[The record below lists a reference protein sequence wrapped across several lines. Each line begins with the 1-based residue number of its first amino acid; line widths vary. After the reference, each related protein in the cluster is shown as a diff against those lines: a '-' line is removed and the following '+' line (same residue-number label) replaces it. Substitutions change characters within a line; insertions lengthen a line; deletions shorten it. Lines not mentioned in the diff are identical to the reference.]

1 MRVSHR
7 IPLTG
12 TPVVATQ
19 ITGLRGIYYW
29 WTPASR
35 IFLLKHFGVPVQVDD
50 VPRRAIAML
59 VVHNGDIEMPS
70 ITPLIPPK
78 QPYRRAAWDF
88 GFSSPKCKP
97 TIERARNQI
106 RAAEE
111 YGGGVPPR
119 VIDRDVFIFIYAS
132 EQRPNGRVWVPYAW
146 ATERGAT
153 AVAIREALKDFAR

>member
-19 ITGLRGIYYW
+19 IAGLQGAYYW

-35 IFLLKHFGVPVQVDD
+35 IFLLKHFGRPVQVED

-59 VVHNGDIEMPS
+59 IVHSGDVETPNV
-70 ITPLIPPK
+70 TPLIPPK

-88 GFSSPKCKP
+88 GFSAPKRKP
-97 TIERARNQI
+97 TIERARNAI
-106 RAAEE
+106 RAAEASS
-111 YGGGVPPR
+111 GIPPL
-119 VIDRDVFIFIYAS
+119 VIERDEFIFIYAS

-146 ATERGAT
+146 ATIRGAT
-153 AVAIREALKDFAR
+153 AVAIREALKDVTR